1 MKPETSSGSAPNPLL
16 ARHDGTGARG
26 ARSLFLLAAVTVV
39 GMGISSARD
48 VILPVLFGFLF
59 AAAAQPLVWWCERHK
74 VHSTPAVLV
83 GLTGMLM
90 LFLAAS
96 GTLVFGT
103 LDLATEMS
111 RYETAIRATQMD
123 LTRYFGAHGFTR
135 LAILTQRQK
144 IFSIDEGSV
153 GMLVDFSMSLVGF
166 ATLAGLVAFFG
177 LVERASLIRRLTD
190 TTDAQE
196 TWSRILSD
204 TQRYLAI
211 KAATSTITGVLAG
224 LVCLLAD
231 LPNPALW
238 GAIAFWLNFVPVVG
252 SIMAGIPPVVLAL
265 ATHSIQ
271 VAGLVMLGYLAINT
285 VFGNILEPRW
295 QGKAAGMS
303 PFIVVLAIAIW
314 AGLLGHL
321 GALVAV
327 PLTMII
333 KIGCFHTKD
342 LFWVARLLGETD
354 SHEKAESLSTTH
366 DDENRV
372 SLFS

>member
-1 MKPETSSGSAPNPLL
+1 MMESKPFSAPSPPS
-16 ARHDGTGARG
+16 AEHEGKEARG
-26 ARSLFLLAAVTVV
+26 ASSLFLLAAVTVV
-39 GMGISSARD
+39 AMGISSARD
-48 VILPVLFGFLF
+48 VILPILFGFLF
-59 AAAAQPLVWWCERHK
+59 AAAAQPLVWLCERHK
-74 VHSTPAVLV
+74 VHPALAVLV
-83 GLTGMLM
+83 GLTAMVM

-103 LDLATEMS
+103 LDLATEAS
-111 RYETAIRATQMD
+111 RYEAAIRATQLD
-123 LTRYFGAHGFTR
+123 LTRTFGSHGFTR
-135 LAILTQRQK
+135 LAILTQRQQ
-144 IFSIDEGSV
+144 ILTIDEGSV
-153 GMLVDFSMSLVGF
+153 GMLIDFSVKLLGF

-177 LVERASLIRRLTD
+177 LLERASLVRRLTG
-190 TTDAQE
+190 TSRSQE

-211 KAATSTITGVLAG
+211 KAATSAITGALAA

-238 GAIAFWLNFVPVVG
+238 GALAFWLNFVPVVG
-252 SIMAGIPPVVLAL
+252 SIMAGIPPIVLAL
-265 ATHSIQ
+265 ATHSAPT
-271 VAGLVMLGYLAINT
+271 AGLVMLGYLAINM

-303 PFIVVLAIAIW
+303 PLIVVLAIAIW
-314 AGLLGHL
+314 SGLLGLL

-342 LFWVARLLGETD
+342 LSWVARVLGET
-354 SHEKAESLSTTH
+354 EPRQKAESLSTTH
-366 DDENRV
+366 DEGNRV